1 MTATA
6 PVANLSL
13 QLAVTAGFGLLMT
26 ITHAFGRVT
35 ISRILKLED
44 REIRPHA
51 MDLKM
56 LLLIGSMGF
65 MVAALHIMEIIVY
78 AVVYMAVGAMAT
90 FEEALYHSATAYSTL
105 GMADGSF
112 PREWRLVGA
121 FKGLTGFV
129 LIGWSTAHMVSTLNR
144 MRSVT

>member
-1 MTATA
+1 MTATE
-6 PVANLSL
+6 PVVNLSL

-26 ITHAFGRVT
+26 ISHTLGLLS
-35 ISRILKLED
+35 ISRVLSLED
-44 REIRPHA
+44 REIHPHA
-51 MDLKM
+51 LDLKM

-65 MVAALHIMEIIVY
+65 MIAALHILEIVVY
-78 AVVYMAVGAMAT
+78 AVVYLAVGAMPT

-121 FKGLTGFV
+121 FEGLTGFV

-144 MRSVT
+144 MRSPS